1 MYYLTTIFTNLV
13 NIDTVTSLLF
23 SEVFC
28 IWPNL
33 SLKTG
38 LLRSLFSNIQSLTPT
53 SQEQKKIVTWHS
65 RHFGQ
70 NFSMIDHL
78 SFGYSAAFTTV
89 CLGAGFLLF
98 IFPQTCCISWIWGFI
113 FFIYIIKFSAILLE
127 HGLCRKKVSCFNGK
141 LHPL

>member
-70 NFSMIDHL
+70 NFSMILNPMWEELLNLSNTGHIYSHL
-78 SFGYSAAFTTV
+78 QTFPASFARLSS
-89 CLGAGFLLF
+89 
-98 IFPQTCCISWIWGFI
+98 IS
-113 FFIYIIKFSAILLE
+113 
-127 HGLCRKKVSCFNGK
+127 NK
-141 LHPL
+141 LNI